1 MTRYLGGL
9 ITKDESLVLP
19 ANNFE
24 DTSAPGV
31 WTLEEAQ
38 ALNKQGL
45 WPTAGV
51 SNPAKFVE
59 NIFSVNVYTGNGS
72 DDHNIVNGVDLSGEG
87 GLVWIK
93 DRGNSN
99 TNHSLFD
106 TVRGD
111 NKRLISHKSDANATV
126 VNMLNSF
133 NSNGFTLGQDNSSGD
148 VNTNNNSYVA
158 WTFRKA
164 PKFFDIVTYTG
175 DNSSSARNIAHSLGQ
190 TPGMIII
197 KRYSD
202 AGYSWMVWH
211 RSLSDGYSLSLNS
224 TDAQGTSGGVPIFS
238 NNDQQ
243 TSTHFQLPATNGN
256 VNFFNANGVSYI
268 AYLFGHDTSSDGM
281 IQCGS
286 VDIDGSNNATV
297 DLGFEPQW
305 FLGRTYT
312 SAADWEIHDTLR
324 GWSEGRLRKIQ
335 NDTNAET
342 NYNAKYNWATNTG
355 FQTSGYFSGSQSLLY
370 VAVRRGPMQTPTSR
384 ASVFEV
390 DERQSADPNY
400 ITTFPVDMAINPTT
414 AGGNVRLTSRRLG
427 NKKLLVDNA
436 GSLEGGDSGQDYA
449 HNDGVNLV
457 DSSSYIAFM
466 WRRAPKFFDYVRYD
480 GNGSNRTIEHALGVT
495 PEMIWVKNMTAY
507 GQDWGVYYGDAT
519 DYLKLNS
526 DAATADDNTFWNDTA
541 PTSTVFTVGTHDSVN
556 KNTNDHIAYLFATL
570 AGISKVGTFS
580 HTNGSSTD
588 VDCGFSSGSR
598 WVLVKRTDSTSD
610 WYIWDTERGLVSGN
624 DGYLVLNSTAAEVTN
639 QDYIDPLN
647 SGFQIAS
654 GFTTGSYM
662 FYAIAA

>member
-9 ITKDESLVLP
+9 ITKDESLVIP

-99 TNHSLFD
+99 TNHSLYD
-106 TVRGD
+106 TTRGV
-111 NKRLISHKSDANATV
+111 NKRLISHKTDANATV
-126 VNMLNSF
+126 PNMLDSF
-133 NSNGFTLGQDNSSGD
+133 NSNGFTLGQDDSSGD

-164 PKFFDIVTYTG
+164 PKFFDVVGYTG
-175 DNSSSARNIAHSLGQ
+175 DNSGSARNIAHSLGQ
-190 TPGMIII
+190 APGMIII

-202 AGYSWMVWH
+202 AGYSWKVWH
-211 RSLSDGYSLSLNS
+211 RSLSNGYSLSLNS
-224 TDAQGTSGGVPIFS
+224 TDAQDTSGGVPIFS

>member
-9 ITKDESLVLP
+9 ITKDESLVIP
-19 ANNFE
+19 SNNFE

-99 TNHSLFD
+99 TNHSLYD
-106 TVRGD
+106 TTRGV
-111 NKRLISHKSDANATV
+111 NKRLISHKTDANATV
-126 VNMLNSF
+126 PNMLDSF
-133 NSNGFTLGQDNSSGD
+133 NSNGFTLGQDDSSGD

-164 PKFFDIVTYTG
+164 PKFFDVVGYTG
-175 DNSSSARNIAHSLGQ
+175 DNSGSARNIAHSLGQ
-190 TPGMIII
+190 APGMIII

-202 AGYSWMVWH
+202 AGYSWKVWH
-211 RSLSDGYSLSLNS
+211 RSLSNGYSLSLNS
-224 TDAQGTSGGVPIFS
+224 TDAQDTSGGVPIFS

-639 QDYIDPLN
+639 QDYFDPLN

>member
-9 ITKDESLVLP
+9 ITKDESLVIP
-19 ANNFE
+19 SNNFE

-99 TNHSLFD
+99 TNHSLYD
-106 TVRGD
+106 TTRGV

-164 PKFFDIVTYTG
+164 PKFFDVVGYTG
-175 DNSSSARNIAHSLGQ
+175 DNSGSARNIAHSLGQ
-190 TPGMIII
+190 APGMIII

-202 AGYSWMVWH
+202 AGYSWKVWH
-211 RSLSDGYSLSLNS
+211 RSLSNGYSLSLNS

-243 TSTHFQLPATNGN
+243 TTTHFQLPATNGN

>member
-202 AGYSWMVWH
+202 AGYSWKVWH
-211 RSLSDGYSLSLNS
+211 RSLSNGYSLSLNS
-224 TDAQGTSGGVPIFS
+224 TDAQDTSGGVPIFS

>member
-9 ITKDESLVLP
+9 ITKDESLVIP
-19 ANNFE
+19 SNNFE

-99 TNHSLFD
+99 TNHSLYD
-106 TVRGD
+106 TTRGV
-111 NKRLISHKSDANATV
+111 NKRLISHKTDANATV
-126 VNMLNSF
+126 PNMLDSF
-133 NSNGFTLGQDNSSGD
+133 NSNGFTLGQDDSSGD

-164 PKFFDIVTYTG
+164 PKFFDVVGYTG
-175 DNSSSARNIAHSLGQ
+175 DNSGSARNIAHSLGQ
-190 TPGMIII
+190 APGMIII

-202 AGYSWMVWH
+202 AGYSWKVWH
-211 RSLSDGYSLSLNS
+211 RSLSNGYSLSLNS
-224 TDAQGTSGGVPIFS
+224 TDAQDTSGGVPIFS

-256 VNFFNANGVSYI
+256 VNFVNPNGVRYI
-268 AYLFGHDTSSDGM
+268 AYVFRHDTSSDGM

>member
-9 ITKDESLVLP
+9 ITKDESLVIP
-19 ANNFE
+19 SNNFE

-99 TNHSLFD
+99 TNHSLYD
-106 TVRGD
+106 TTRGV
-111 NKRLISHKSDANATV
+111 NKRLISHKTDANATV
-126 VNMLNSF
+126 PNMLDSF
-133 NSNGFTLGQDNSSGD
+133 NTNGFTLGQDDSSGD

-164 PKFFDIVTYTG
+164 PKFFDVVGYTG
-175 DNSSSARNIAHSLGQ
+175 DNSGSARNIAHSLGQ
-190 TPGMIII
+190 APGMIII

-202 AGYSWMVWH
+202 AGYSWKVWH
-211 RSLSDGYSLSLNS
+211 RSLSNGYSLSLNS
-224 TDAQGTSGGVPIFS
+224 TDAQDTSGGVPIFS